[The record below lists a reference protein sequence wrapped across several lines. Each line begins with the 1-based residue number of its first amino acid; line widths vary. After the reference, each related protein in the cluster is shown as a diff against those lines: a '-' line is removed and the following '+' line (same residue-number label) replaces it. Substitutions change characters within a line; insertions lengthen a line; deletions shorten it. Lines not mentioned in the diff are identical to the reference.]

1 MKRVSKKDKRRLMVL
16 VLIFIPLLT
25 FFVSNM
31 FSYWS
36 QIYKNIK
43 ETKKLEEEY
52 ANILDEEEM
61 LKSEIKKLQDL
72 DYVAKY
78 AREKFLYSK
87 DGEIIIKLD

>member
-1 MKRVSKKDKRRLMVL
+1 MKRVSKKDKRRLLVL

-36 QIYKNIK
+36 QIYRNVK
-43 ETKKLEEEY
+43 ETKELGKEYINILNEEE
-52 ANILDEEEM
+52 I
-61 LKSEIKKLQDL
+61 LKSEIQKLQDI

-78 AREKFLYSK
+78 AREKYLYSK